1 MADQRDA
8 AVRRRGETDRVKA
21 FTDAVIAIIMTIL
34 VLEIGVP
41 PDLSDERLVD
51 ALDETWPELI
61 AWIIS
66 FLIVGMYWVW
76 HRDLFNQMRLVDEG
90 VVWLN
95 LLFLVPLALVPF
107 AASVLGEYPD
117 EAIGMHVYGG
127 ILIATAV
134 MRGVL
139 YAYVVRRPRLLY
151 EAPTMQRRRI
161 GGLLA
166 IAPIGVY
173 LIAML
178 VAGASTRL
186 SLVLFLLVPGSYLLL
201 IAVLRRHPSTRE
213 EAQDFG

>member
-1 MADQRDA
+1 MVEHVDA
-8 AVRRRGETDRVKA
+8 AAKQRGETDRIKA

-41 PDLSDERLVD
+41 PDLSDERLID

-76 HRDLFNQMRLVDEG
+76 HRDLFNQVRLVDSG

-117 EAIGMHVYGG
+117 DAIGLRMYGA

-139 YAYVVRRPRLLY
+139 YAYVVRRRGLLFDPPTPR
-151 EAPTMQRRRI
+151 RRRI

-166 IAPIGVY
+166 IAPIAVY
-173 LIAML
+173 LVAML
-178 VAGASTRL
+178 VAGASPRL
-186 SLVLFLLVPGSYLLL
+186 SLVLYLVVPGVYLLL
-201 IAVLRRHPSTRE
+201 IAALRRHPSTRE